1 MAQEEKKI
9 PLLKMSNIEKSFQS
23 VKVLKNVSLELHKG
37 EVLALMGENG
47 AGKSTLMNILMGNYH
62 MDAGEIA
69 LEGKPIAIQNPTMA
83 LGLGI
88 SMIYQELNPIL
99 DMTISEN
106 IFLNREKT
114 IGHTSFVNKKY
125 VEQETDRLLQQFEV
139 DKKATDKMKELS
151 VAECQMIEIIKA
163 VSYHS
168 KIIIMDEP
176 TSSLSSDEEK
186 KLFSTIHD
194 LKEQGVGIIYISHRM
209 EEIFNIADSVV
220 VLRDGEFIT
229 AQKIQN
235 VTRASLIKY
244 MVGRELSD
252 MYPKVECKIGETVL
266 EVKDFNRKNLFHDIS
281 FQVKRGEILGIS
293 GLVGAGRSEVIKAV
307 FGLDPYD
314 SGQVFLHGKE
324 IKIHNTQD
332 AIQNGIAMVSE
343 DRKAYG
349 LVLCRSIN
357 ENISLAHMKKFR
369 KGLFL
374 NQKQEKTECEAI
386 ANRLNLKRRD
396 MDQPAKDLSGG
407 NQQKVVIAKW
417 MLHQPDVLI
426 LDEPTRG
433 IDVGAKAEI
442 YSMMCDLASKGI
454 AIIMISSELPEILGM
469 SDRIIIMHE
478 GRLTGELKRNKA
490 TQETILYYAL
500 GGKNNE

>member
-1 MAQEEKKI
+1 M
-9 PLLKMSNIEKSFQS
+9 
-23 VKVLKNVSLELHKG
+23 
-37 EVLALMGENG
+37 
-47 AGKSTLMNILMGNYH
+47 
-62 MDAGEIA
+62 
-69 LEGKPIAIQNPTMA
+69 
-83 LGLGI
+83 
-88 SMIYQELNPIL
+88 
-99 DMTISEN
+99 
-106 IFLNREKT
+106 
-114 IGHTSFVNKKY
+114 
-125 VEQETDRLLQQFEV
+125 
-139 DKKATDKMKELS
+139 DKMKELS

-478 GRLTGELKRNKA
+478 GRLTGELKRNEA